1 MQNLQKQ
8 HLFCICPGYKVPGK
22 TSKEA
27 LHSLRAKGDIF
38 FYYFFALKLYFS
50 ISLQDLTHLPH
61 WLSSS
66 EDNSN

>member
-8 HLFCICPGYKVPGK
+8 HLFCIFPGYKVPGK

-38 FYYFFALKLYFS
+38 FLLFLCLKIVFFYQSATFN
-50 ISLQDLTHLPH
+50 
-61 WLSSS
+61 SSATLAV
-66 EDNSN
+66 